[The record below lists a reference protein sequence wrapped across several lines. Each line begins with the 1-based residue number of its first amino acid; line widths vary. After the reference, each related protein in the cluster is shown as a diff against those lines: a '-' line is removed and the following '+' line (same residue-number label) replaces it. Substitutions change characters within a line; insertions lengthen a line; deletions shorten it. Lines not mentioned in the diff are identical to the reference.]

1 MDLDNAQRLHP
12 LTLLLRAAGS
22 IPALIFILLP
32 VFTGRSADAGIW
44 VNIVLAVVY
53 GIFFLPWVVVYFLRF
68 QYWITERELIIHSGV
83 FTRRRRNIPVDRIQN
98 IDIEQRF
105 LPRMLGAAKVL
116 VYTAGSTTAE
126 GELAYVSLRQA
137 QDVRAIIRSIQAT
150 GAGEEAG
157 AGAAAGEAAGAGTK
171 SGPGA
176 EEEVGAGPNDAEGLA
191 GGQGAQTHA
200 AAGHIAAGNAGFAA
214 GRGVA
219 GNAGL
224 AAGHV
229 AAGNAG
235 LDAGH
240 VGAGRTAAKTLF
252 AASTKRALLVGVYRF
267 SLLYIAAIFSLL
279 QFIDSD
285 PMVVIDWL
293 LRGPL
298 QGIADDVREA
308 PGVAAATG
316 ALGAVLLGWVTG
328 ILVAFN
334 RYYGFHIEL
343 EGDQLH
349 RRYGLLTRN
358 EGTIP
363 LRRIQNY
370 IVRSN
375 PLMKRFGWYRLE
387 LQTIGINQQE
397 SGFHV
402 AAPIVRRSELVA
414 IMDAISDGA
423 AGTAWERLAWQ
434 QVSPLTSRRFMI
446 RWTVALV
453 AVVGA
458 VGWWWHAALWG
469 LAIWPLI
476 PVIATRRFANMAWG
490 LEGPYFAAR
499 RGIVYKHDWLLPISK
514 LQVVFLFDNWF
525 QRRLGLASVLVD
537 TAGASE
543 GRAAEVVDLDAVVAE
558 RLVATVHARYGAPG
572 AAARSR
578 SEQSP
583 RYNTAGTVLR

>member
-1 MDLDNAQRLHP
+1 MRDLDNAQRLHP
-12 LTLLLRAAGS
+12 LTLLLRALVS
-22 IPALIFILLP
+22 VPALIFILLP
-32 VFTGRSADAGIW
+32 VFSGRSADTGIW
-44 VNIVLAVVY
+44 INIFLAVIY

-68 QYWITERELIIHSGV
+68 KYWITDRELIIHSGV
-83 FTRRRRNIPVDRIQN
+83 LTRRRRNIPVDRIQN
-98 IDIEQRF
+98 IDIEQGF

-126 GELAYVSLRQA
+126 GVLEYVSLAQA
-137 QDVRAIIRSIQAT
+137 QQVRAIIRSMQESGEEVASR
-150 GAGEEAG
+150 EEAG
-157 AGAAAGEAAGAGTK
+157 SRKEA
-171 SGPGA
+171 
-176 EEEVGAGPNDAEGLA
+176 
-191 GGQGAQTHA
+191 QGIGSTAHSSQDRLNPQTPA
-200 AAGHIAAGNAGFAA
+200 PRPLF
-214 GRGVA
+214 
-219 GNAGL
+219 
-224 AAGHV
+224 
-229 AAGNAG
+229 
-235 LDAGH
+235 
-240 VGAGRTAAKTLF
+240 TATPQ
-252 AASTKRALLVGVYRF
+252 RAFLVGMYRF
-267 SLLYIAAIFSLL
+267 SLLYIAAMFSLL
-279 QFIDSD
+279 QLVDSD

-308 PGVAAATG
+308 PGVAAAVG
-316 ALGAVLLGWVTG
+316 GLGAVFLGWSTG

-334 RYYGFHIEL
+334 RYYGFHLEL

-363 LRRIQNY
+363 LRRIQSY

-375 PLMKRFGWYRLE
+375 PLMKYFGWYRLE

-402 AAPIVRRSELVA
+402 AAPMVRQHELVA

-423 AGTAWERLAWQ
+423 AGTVWDRLAWQ

-446 RWTVALV
+446 RWTVALGV
-453 AVVGA
+453 AVGA
-458 VGWWWHAALWG
+458 VAWWWQPALWA
-469 LAIWPLI
+469 LAVWPLI
-476 PVIATRRFANMAWG
+476 PLLAVRRYANMGWS
-490 LEGPYFAAR
+490 LDGPYYAVR
-499 RGIVYKHDWLLPISK
+499 RGVVSKHDWILPVAK
-514 LQVVFLFDNWF
+514 LQVAFLVDNWF

-543 GRAAEVVDLDAVVAE
+543 GRAAEVVDLHADVAQQ
-558 RLVATVHARYGAPG
+558 LVGTVYGRYGALSSGGSPSTSAG
-572 AAARSR
+572 PAGSAGSTGSAASAFRSR

>member
-1 MDLDNAQRLHP
+1 MHDLDNAQRLHP

-32 VFTGRSADAGIW
+32 VLSGRSADASIW
-44 VNIVLAVVY
+44 VNVVLAVLY

-68 QYWITERELIIHSGV
+68 KYWITESELIIHSGV

-105 LPRMLGAAKVL
+105 LPRMMGAAKVL
-116 VYTAGSTTAE
+116 VYTAGSTSAE
-126 GELAYVSLRQA
+126 GELAYVSLAQA
-137 QDVRAIIRSIQAT
+137 QQVRAIIRSMQ
-150 GAGEEAG
+150 ESE
-157 AGAAAGEAAGAGTK
+157 AAAAPKQPQA
-171 SGPGA
+171 
-176 EEEVGAGPNDAEGLA
+176 VGLA
-191 GGQGAQTHA
+191 QPQPQREASESRPL
-200 AAGHIAAGNAGFAA
+200 F
-214 GRGVA
+214 
-219 GNAGL
+219 
-224 AAGHV
+224 
-229 AAGNAG
+229 
-235 LDAGH
+235 
-240 VGAGRTAAKTLF
+240 TAT
-252 AASTKRALLVGVYRF
+252 TQRALLVGVYRF

-279 QFIDSD
+279 QLIDSD
-285 PMVVIDWL
+285 PTVIIDWL

-298 QGIADDVREA
+298 QGIADDVRAA
-308 PGVAAATG
+308 PGVAATVG
-316 ALGAVLLGWVTG
+316 GLGAVLLGWVTG

-334 RYYGFHIEL
+334 RYYGFKIEL

-349 RRYGLLTRN
+349 RKYGLLTRN

-363 LRRIQNY
+363 LRRIQSY

-402 AAPIVRRSELVA
+402 AAPMVRRHELVA
-414 IMDAISDGA
+414 IMDAMSDGV
-423 AGTAWERLAWQ
+423 AGTAWAGLAWQ

-446 RWTVALV
+446 RWTVALA

-458 VGWWWHAALWG
+458 VAWWWQPVLWALAA
-469 LAIWPLI
+469 WPLI
-476 PVIATRRFANMAWG
+476 P
-490 LEGPYFAAR
+490 LLAAR
-499 RGIVYKHDWLLPISK
+499 RYANMGWSLDGPYYAVRRGVLYKHDWILPVAK
-514 LQVVFLFDNWF
+514 LQVAFLVDNWF
-525 QRRLGLASVLVD
+525 QRRLGLASILVD

-543 GRAAEVVDLDAVVAE
+543 GRAAEVVDLKTDVAQ
-558 RLVATVHARYGAPG
+558 RLVATVYARYGTLF
-572 AAARSR
+572 SR